1 MVVVQVQTRSDGR
14 GMEDQKTTIVM
25 ECRGGEESGI
35 TFDFGFIC
43 VCETSCRYRQEQLL
57 VDAVVRF

>member
-1 MVVVQVQTRSDGR
+1 
-14 GMEDQKTTIVM
+14 MEDQKTTIVM